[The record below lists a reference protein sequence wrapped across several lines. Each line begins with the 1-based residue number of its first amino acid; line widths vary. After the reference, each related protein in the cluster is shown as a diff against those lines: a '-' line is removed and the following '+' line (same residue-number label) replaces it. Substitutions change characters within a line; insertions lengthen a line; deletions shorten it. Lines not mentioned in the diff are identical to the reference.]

1 MENNNKLTERQQ
13 QYFAAPRPI
22 DDSRFPT
29 NGYYFIREISER
41 KAEDGVLH
49 SYASVNW
56 KLNEDDSWHDF
67 EPNRFTLRLDYLF
80 DDRSIKSDVKP
91 QSLTHKLIHVRSVVM
106 DKKSQPF
113 KVFSEWV
120 ITGFVDMF
128 DAMPYFSLFNP
139 FVLAVEDYQQQ
150 LDTINQFAIE
160 NDEQVEAGYDIDEA
174 EHDENVVNKNVQ
186 PKTEK

>member
-1 MENNNKLTERQQ
+1 MENDKKLTERQQ

-29 NGYYFIREISER
+29 NGYYFIRGIRER

-67 EPNRFTLRLDYLF
+67 APNRFILRLDYLF
-80 DDRSIKSDVKP
+80 DDRSIKPDLKP
-91 QSLTHKLIHVRSVVM
+91 QLLTHKLIHIRFVVM
-106 DKKSQPF
+106 DKRSQPF
-113 KVFSEWV
+113 KVYSEWL

-139 FVLAVEDYQQQ
+139 LVLAADDYQYELDELSQ
-150 LDTINQFAIE
+150 LAIE
-160 NDEQVEAGYDIDEA
+160 SDELVDYYDMHEA
-174 EHDENVVNKNVQ
+174 EYDANIDNNNV
-186 PKTEK
+186 

>member
-1 MENNNKLTERQQ
+1 MENDKKLTERQQ

-29 NGYYFIREISER
+29 NGYYFIRGIRER
-41 KAEDGVLH
+41 VEDGVLH

-67 EPNRFTLRLDYLF
+67 VPNRFILRLDYLF
-80 DDRSIKSDVKP
+80 DDRSIKPDLKP
-91 QSLTHKLIHVRSVVM
+91 QSLTHKLIHIRSVVM
-106 DKKSQPF
+106 DKRSQPF
-113 KVFSEWV
+113 KVYSEWL

-139 FVLAVEDYQQQ
+139 LVLAADDYQYELDELSQ
-150 LDTINQFAIE
+150 LAIE
-160 NDEQVEAGYDIDEA
+160 SDELVDDYDMHEA
-174 EHDENVVNKNVQ
+174 EYDANIDNNNV
-186 PKTEK
+186 